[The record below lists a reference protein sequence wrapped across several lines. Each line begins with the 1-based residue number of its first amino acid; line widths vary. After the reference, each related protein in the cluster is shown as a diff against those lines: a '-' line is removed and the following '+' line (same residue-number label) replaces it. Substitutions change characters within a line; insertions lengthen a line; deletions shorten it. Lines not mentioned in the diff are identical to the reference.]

1 MCFNCGCDIPEDNM
15 GKPTLTGASL
25 TEASF
30 VEMAEKWGMTVEEA
44 KKNVY
49 KLLKKQL
56 QEEN

>member
-1 MCFNCGCDIPEDNM
+1 MCFNCGCEEPEDNM
-15 GKPTLTGASL
+15 GKPVMTGGSL

-30 VEMAEKWGMTVEEA
+30 EEMAVKWGMTIEEA

-56 QEEN
+56 KQD